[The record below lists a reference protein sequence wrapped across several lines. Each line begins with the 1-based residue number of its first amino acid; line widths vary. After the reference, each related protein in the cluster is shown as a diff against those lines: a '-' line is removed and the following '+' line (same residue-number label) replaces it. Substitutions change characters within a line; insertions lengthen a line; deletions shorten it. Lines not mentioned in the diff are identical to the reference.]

1 MRHAGRH
8 DNLKTMYQSSVA
20 FEAPLSPRMFFA
32 ADAHARENQFVF
44 ETTWQLIGLASS
56 ICKPG
61 QYISTEVGSVP
72 IVVRNFDGQLVALRN
87 VCSHRHC
94 TLVSARQGR
103 SEKLKCPFHGWE
115 FGADGRTRKIPAAK
129 NFPDFDRERYTITS
143 FPVERCGDLLFVRTS
158 NDGASLR
165 EWLGELFTRI
175 ETWTS
180 GPDWKPTVSRLLPM
194 PANWKIPVEV
204 SLESYH
210 IPEVHP
216 QSFGEDPGETKSEH
230 AFAENSSSFF
240 TSFNT
245 PRLIDK
251 LLKFCE
257 SFIMKVLGT
266 PFSAKYEHHH
276 IYPNLLISHTP
287 SLTLVQIVRPLTA
300 TTCVSDVWQ
309 YGRQSKRRNPI
320 SKMTAW
326 LWGRFTGWLSYQILK
341 EDMRIFSHVQRGEQA
356 ATDRSILGRCEERLY
371 AFQKFLHDRIENQN
385 RPCCSINDSDKSA
398 SYSEGTAACFQASCD
413 AEAAK

>member
-1 MRHAGRH
+1 
-8 DNLKTMYQSSVA
+8 MYQSSVA
-20 FEAPLSPRMFFA
+20 FEAPLPPRMFFA
-32 ADAHARENQFVF
+32 PDAHALENQCVF

-56 ICKPG
+56 ISKPG
-61 QYISTEVGSVP
+61 QYLSTEVGSIP
-72 IVVRNFDGQLVALRN
+72 IVVRNFDGELVALRN
-87 VCSHRHC
+87 VCAHRHC
-94 TLVSARQGR
+94 SLVSARQGK

-129 NFPDFDRERYTITS
+129 NFPDFDRERYRITP
-143 FPVERCGDLLFVRTS
+143 FPIERCGDLLFVRTS
-158 NDGASLR
+158 KDGPSLP
-165 EWLGELFTRI
+165 EWLGELFVKI
-175 ETWTS
+175 EAWTTL
-180 GPDWKPTVSRLLPM
+180 PDWKPTVSRSLPM

-216 QSFGEDPGETKSEH
+216 QSFGEDPGESKSEH
-230 AFAENSSSFF
+230 AFAKYSSSFF

-245 PRLIDK
+245 PRFIDK
-251 LLKFCE
+251 LLKVYE

-266 PFSAKYEHHH
+266 PFSAKYQHHH

-287 SLTLVQIVRPLTA
+287 SLTLVQIVRPLSG

-309 YGRQSKRRNPI
+309 YSRQSARWNPV

-341 EDMRIFSHVQRGEQA
+341 EDIRIFSRVQRGERA

-371 AFQKFLHDRIENQN
+371 SFEKFLHDQIENLKGQCN
-385 RPCCSINDSDKSA
+385 SMNDSDKSA
-398 SYSEGTAACFQASCD
+398 SCSEGTAVCSQTSCD

>member
-1 MRHAGRH
+1 
-8 DNLKTMYQSSVA
+8 MYQSSVA
-20 FEAPLSPRMFFA
+20 FEAPLPPRMFFA
-32 ADAHARENQFVF
+32 ADALALENQSVF
-44 ETTWQLIGLASS
+44 EKTWQLIGLASS

-61 QYISTEVGSVP
+61 QYISAEVGSVP
-72 IVVRNFDGQLVALRN
+72 IVVRNFDGELVALRN
-87 VCSHRHC
+87 VCAHRHC
-94 TLVSARQGR
+94 TLVSARRGQ

-115 FGADGRTRKIPAAK
+115 YGADGMTRKIPAAK

-143 FPVERCGDLLFVRTS
+143 FPLERCGDLLFVRTS
-158 NDGASLR
+158 NDGSSLL
-165 EWLGELFTRI
+165 EWLGELFAKI
-175 ETWTS
+175 EAWTS
-180 GPDWKPTVSRLLPM
+180 LPDWTPTVSRTLPM

-216 QSFGEDPGETKSEH
+216 QSFGEDPGESKSEH
-230 AFAENSSSFF
+230 AFAKNSSSFF

-245 PRLIDK
+245 PRFIDK
-251 LLKFCE
+251 LLKIYE

-276 IYPNLLISHTP
+276 IFPNLLISHTP
-287 SLTLVQIVRPLTA
+287 SLTLVQTVRPLTG
-300 TTCVSDVWQ
+300 TTSVSDVWQ

-341 EDMRIFSHVQRGEQA
+341 EDIRIFSHVQRGERA
-356 ATDRSILGRCEERLY
+356 AMNRSILGRCEERLY
-371 AFQKFLHDRIENQN
+371 AFEKFLHDQIENQKGQCN
-385 RPCCSINDSDKSA
+385 IMNDCDTGA
-398 SYSEGTAACFQASCD
+398 ACSEGQQRCSPASCD